1 MDSSDAIHLVALVIL
16 LCLSA
21 FFSSAET
28 SLTTVNRIRIR
39 TLANEGNKRAKIVLK
54 IVDDSGKMLS
64 TVLIGNNIVNLS
76 ASSLATSYAIDKLGN
91 AGAGIATGVLTLLVL
106 IFGEISPKTLATI
119 HSEKLALAYS
129 HIIYALMVVLTPV
142 IFLVNKLSVGVL
154 FLLRVDPKKAHNT
167 MTENELRTYVEVGHE
182 EGVIETEEREMINN
196 VFDFGDSLA
205 KDIMIPRADITFAN
219 INLTYD
225 EVMEIYRVDH
235 FTRMPVYEDSKDN
248 VVGILNMKDLL
259 LIKDVAHFN
268 IRDVMREAF
277 YTYEYKKTSEL
288 LLEVKQESFSMVIVL
303 DEYGITSGLITLEDL
318 VEEIVGEIRDEFDE
332 NEDNIIRQINDL
344 EYLVEGSLKLDDLND
359 HLHLDLESEDYDS
372 IGGLFIDLLG
382 DLPNEG
388 DKVET
393 ANHIILV
400 VEKMENKRIET
411 IHIYL
416 PQPSDEAEVSDE
428 AESL

>member
-1 MDSSDAIHLVALVIL
+1 MDSSDAIHLAALLIL

-28 SLTTVNRIRIR
+28 SLTTVNRIRMR
-39 TLANEGNKRAKIVLK
+39 TLADEGNKRAKTVLK
-54 IVDDSGKMLS
+54 IVEDSGKMLS
-64 TVLIGNNIVNLS
+64 AVLIGNNIVNLS
-76 ASSLATSYAIDKLGN
+76 ASSLATSYAIDKFGN
-91 AGAGIATGVLTLLVL
+91 AGAGIATGILTLLVL

-119 HSEKLALAYS
+119 HSEKLSLAYS

-154 FLLRVDPKKAHNT
+154 FLLRVNPKQAHNT

-205 KDIMIPRADITFAN
+205 KDIMVPRADITFAN
-219 INLTYD
+219 INLSYEEIMD
-225 EVMEIYRVDH
+225 IYRVDH
-235 FTRMPVYEDSKDN
+235 FTRIPVYEDSKDN

-259 LIKDVAHFN
+259 LLKDVAHFN
-268 IRDVMREAF
+268 IRDVMRDAF

-303 DEYGITSGLITLEDL
+303 DEYGSTSGLITLEDL

-332 NEDNIIRQINDL
+332 NEDNIIRQISEY

-372 IGGLFIDLLG
+372 VGGLFIDLLG
-382 DLPNEG
+382 DLPDEG
-388 DKVET
+388 DKVAT
-393 ANHIILV
+393 DNRIVLV
-400 VEKMENKRIET
+400 VDKMDNKRIET
-411 IHIYL
+411 VHIYL
-416 PQPSDEAEVSDE
+416 PQQTDSSEEN
-428 AESL
+428 ESI

>member
-64 TVLIGNNIVNLS
+64 AVLIGNNIVNLS
-76 ASSLATSYAIDKLGN
+76 ASSLATSYAMDKLGS

-119 HSEKLALAYS
+119 HSEKLALTYS
-129 HIIYALMVVLTPV
+129 RVIYALMVVLTPV

-182 EGVIETEEREMINN
+182 EGVIESEEREMINN

-205 KDIMIPRADITFAN
+205 KDIMVPRADITFAN

-259 LIKDVAHFN
+259 LIKDVAHFS

-332 NEDNIIRQINDL
+332 NEDNIIRQINEL

-393 ANHIILV
+393 ANHIVLV